1 MFPHVQVKLLD
12 KMMHEMPKQSGQQ
25 VVLLSQVLA
34 AEVNIGYE
42 EMLNTQVSMWGARA
56 RGGGGMLWCASRS
69 LAGGRG
75 SMLVFCSDRCWVQ
88 DMQWLYLMALVLL
101 SCWQV
106 LSLNGTKLI
115 NMAQLVQLVD
125 SCTEPFLH
133 FHLDYDQKVRAGW
146 GRVGV

>member
-1 MFPHVQVKLLD
+1 
-12 KMMHEMPKQSGQQ
+12 
-25 VVLLSQVLA
+25 
-34 AEVNIGYE
+34 
-42 EMLNTQVSMWGARA
+42 
-56 RGGGGMLWCASRS
+56 
-69 LAGGRG
+69 
-75 SMLVFCSDRCWVQ
+75 
-88 DMQWLYLMALVLL
+88 MALVLL

-146 GRVGV
+146 GGVGV

>member
-1 MFPHVQVKLLD
+1 
-12 KMMHEMPKQSGQQ
+12 
-25 VVLLSQVLA
+25 
-34 AEVNIGYE
+34 
-42 EMLNTQVSMWGARA
+42 
-56 RGGGGMLWCASRS
+56 
-69 LAGGRG
+69 
-75 SMLVFCSDRCWVQ
+75 
-88 DMQWLYLMALVLL
+88 MQWLYLMALVLL